1 MPDVASVC
9 RRLVALATAAACLVL
24 IAPPAAA
31 DCCAG
36 GCDETCDLHAARP
49 AAQEH
54 QLGQHE
60 GYQHGQHQGHQHGL
74 HHGHGS
80 DHGDA
85 GGALRASQSMAQPG
99 DHCATACPPS
109 AAARG
114 TATAPAAAW
123 SPVPD
128 AADRLITGFENPPE
142 TARPARTA
150 DPRGPPSSSSI
161 GA

>member
-1 MPDVASVC
+1 MPGVFLLA
-9 RRLVALATAAACLVL
+9 RRLVAIATAAACLVL

-36 GCDETCDLHAARP
+36 GCDETCDLHARRP
-49 AAQEH
+49 AADAPH
-54 QLGQHE
+54 
-60 GYQHGQHQGHQHGL
+60 HGHHQGHQHGH

-85 GGALRASQSMAQPG
+85 GGTVLATQSVTQQ
-99 DHCATACPPS
+99 DNRCAAACPPS